1 MREIAGTQPL
11 KALIFDVDGTLAET
25 EELHRIAF
33 NRAFAEAGIAW
44 DWTVDVYRQ
53 LLLVTGGKE
62 RIRAFMDQSGHSED
76 VDIPALHVRKTEI
89 YRELV
94 EGSLELRPGVRCLID
109 GARRKGLRLAIATTT
124 SRSNVD
130 ALLETTLGG
139 GSAAWFD
146 AICCGDEVQAKKPD
160 PAIYLL
166 ALEQLGLPATSCLAI
181 EDSDAG
187 LQAALSA
194 GIPNVVVTPSIFTSH
209 HSFEGATIVLRDLAA
224 MAESAR
230 ESDVSGD
237 GNLPAAFGRLLGDC
251 RENPAA

>member
-1 MREIAGTQPL
+1 MRENADIQPL

-33 NRAFAEAGIAW
+33 NRAFAEAGIGW
-44 DWTVDVYRQ
+44 NWTVDEYRQ

-62 RIRAFMDQSGHSED
+62 RIRAFMHQSGLSQV
-76 VDIPALHVRKTEI
+76 VDIPGLHARKTEI

-109 GARRKGLRLAIATTT
+109 RARREGLRLAIATTT

-130 ALLETTLGG
+130 VLLETALGP
-139 GSAAWFD
+139 GSDAWFD
-146 AICCGDEVQAKKPD
+146 AICCGDEVSAKKPD

-166 ALEQLGLPATSCLAI
+166 ALEQLGLPAGSCLAV

-194 GIPNVVVTPSIFTSH
+194 GIPNVVVTPSIYTSH

-224 MAESAR
+224 VAESAR
-230 ESDVSGD
+230 DGDLSGA
-237 GNLPAAFGRLLGDC
+237 GILPAAFGRLLADC
-251 RENPAA
+251 RRILAA